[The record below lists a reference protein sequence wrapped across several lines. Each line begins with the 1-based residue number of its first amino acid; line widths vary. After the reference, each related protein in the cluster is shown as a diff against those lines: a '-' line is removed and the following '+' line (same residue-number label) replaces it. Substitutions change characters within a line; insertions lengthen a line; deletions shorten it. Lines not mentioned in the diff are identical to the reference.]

1 MTGVVDDGPVLVEV
15 SCTPSDVELV
25 SLALLE
31 NGAGAV
37 EVLDSVPPRL
47 RAGFPS
53 RAGAELALRGTDL
66 ADRAIIVT
74 GRPGEGERW
83 RESWAG
89 AEVGRHLD
97 VRPPW
102 SNRARSPGRTVIEI
116 DPGRDVFGSGT
127 HVSTTM
133 ALEELEVCVGE
144 GDVAVDVGTGTG
156 ILAIA
161 AVQLGA
167 ERAFALDIDAVAVH
181 AARRNARR
189 NGVGPRVNVAR
200 GGPECVRIRPD
211 GIMCNLLLGD
221 QLGVARALVDM
232 GARWAVLTGILEYQT
247 ADVVTAWAPY
257 EVRTARCRGG
267 WSSLVF
273 VRP

>member
-1 MTGVVDDGPVLVEV
+1 MTGNVEDGPVLLEV

-25 SLALLE
+25 SLALFE

-53 RAGAELALRGTDL
+53 RACAELAMRETGL
-66 ADRAIIVT
+66 ADRAIVVT
-74 GRPGEGERW
+74 GRPGEADRW
-83 RESWAG
+83 KESWAG

-102 SNRARSPGRTVIEI
+102 SNRTRSPGRTVVEI

-133 ALEELEVCVGE
+133 ALEDLEACVRE
-144 GDVAVDVGTGTG
+144 GDVVVDVGTGTG

-161 AVQLGA
+161 SVQLGA
-167 ERAFALDIDAVAVH
+167 ERALALDIDVAAVQ
-181 AARRNARR
+181 AARRNALR
-189 NGVGPRVNVAR
+189 NGLGPRVQVAR
-200 GGPECVRIRPD
+200 GGPECVSIRPD
-211 GIMCNLLLGD
+211 GIVCNLLLGD

-232 GARWAVLTGILEYQT
+232 GARWAVLTGILEHQT
-247 ADVVTAWAPY
+247 AGVVAAWAPY
-257 EVRTARCRGG
+257 QVRTARCRGG
-267 WSSLVF
+267 WASLVF

>member
-1 MTGVVDDGPVLVEV
+1 MVE
-15 SCTPSDVELV
+15 PG
-25 SLALLE
+25 AL
-31 NGAGAV
+31 
-37 EVLDSVPPRL
+37 S
-47 RAGFPS
+47 
-53 RAGAELALRGTDL
+53 
-66 ADRAIIVT
+66 
-74 GRPGEGERW
+74 
-83 RESWAG
+83 
-89 AEVGRHLD
+89 
-97 VRPPW
+97 
-102 SNRARSPGRTVIEI
+102 GRTVIEI

-133 ALEELEVCVGE
+133 ALEELEVCVGK

-167 ERAFALDIDAVAVH
+167 ERAFALDIDALAVH

-257 EVRTARCRGG
+257 EVRTARCQGG